1 MAPFGLVTGVAMAA
15 AGIPALQA
23 MAMSVLVYAG
33 ASMLA
38 AAQLIADGAPAL
50 VVVMAAGIVNLRHFM
65 YSASIRPLVAG
76 EPLWRRLV
84 VAYALVDNTYALFM
98 QRYGTHPGT
107 PGKFD
112 YFAGLTVPIWL
123 CWQAT
128 VGIGVAA
135 GARLPAAWKLEFAA
149 PLAFIAMTIPFLRGR
164 PMLAAALSAGATAV
178 LAYNLPLRLG
188 LALAAVVGI
197 CTGLFVEGLLKAKTK

>member
-1 MAPFGLVTGVAMAA
+1 
-15 AGIPALQA
+15 
-23 MAMSVLVYAG
+23 
-33 ASMLA
+33 
-38 AAQLIADGAPAL
+38 
-50 VVVMAAGIVNLRHFM
+50 MAAGIVNLRHFM
-65 YSASIRPLVAG
+65 YSASIRPYLAG
-76 EPLWRRLV
+76 EPLWRRLL
-84 VAYALVDNTYALFM
+84 VAYALVDNTYALFI
-98 QRYGTHPGT
+98 QRFSTHPQA

-128 VGIGVAA
+128 VAIGLAA

-164 PMLAAALSAGATAV
+164 PMFAAAISAGATAV
-178 LAYNLPLRLG
+178 LAHGLPLRLG

-197 CTGLFVEGLLKAKTK
+197 ASGMVVESLLKAKPQQ